1 MEVTAIAKH
10 SNASSSRQKCGL
22 PAPLFS
28 RNGFPAVSRTIS
40 STRSSAMLDSICI
53 MWYFDEF
60 CPFIALL
67 QPIKWMLSD
76 QHFKSQDAHSP
87 NIPSMPA
94 INSLNILRRQIFKC
108 THNRLKLFLID
119 PIIYFFMLFRE
130 MRESKIAK
138 FDGSLYSLQV
148 TFAIMIFSSLTS
160 ACTMFFWCRYLSAR
174 RSCLTT

>member
-10 SNASSSRQKCGL
+10 SNASSSQQRCDL

-28 RNGFPAVSRTIS
+28 RNGFPTVSTTIS
-40 STRSSAMLDSICI
+40 STRSSAMPESIYI
-53 MWYFDEF
+53 MGYFDEF

-67 QPIKWMLSD
+67 QAIKWMLSH

-87 NIPSMPA
+87 DIPSMPA
-94 INSLNILRRQIFKC
+94 INSLNILRRQIFKR

-119 PIIYFFMLFRE
+119 PIISFFLLFRE
-130 MRESKIAK
+130 MREPKITQ
-138 FDGSLYSLQV
+138 FDGSLYTLRV

-160 ACTMFFWCRYLSAR
+160 ACTMFFWCRYLSAS
-174 RSCLTT
+174 RSCLST